1 MKQESNTDL
10 MIHTVGAILAYV
22 SNFMTLE
29 PGDLVLTGTPSGVSP
44 VQPGDVMVVEID
56 GLGALSNPV
65 IAGV

>member
-1 MKQESNTDL
+1 
-10 MIHTVGAILAYV
+10 MIHSIGVILAYV

-44 VQPGDVMVVEID
+44 VQPGDVMTVEID
-56 GLGALSNPV
+56 GLGKLNSPV